1 VKRAALAMLGV
12 GALLALL
19 ALGLH
24 ARAAQPEATV
34 TYFVIP
40 GCSTCAHTTEALR
53 HVLAPYGE
61 RVRLRIVENR
71 SAEGLAAKRQYG
83 FLSHGLVLTDRKGK
97 AELVESDHRVFPEHV
112 IEALGR
118 VLPQQIALK

>member
-1 VKRAALAMLGV
+1 MKRAALATLGV

-24 ARAAQPEATV
+24 AQAGEPEATV

-40 GCSTCAHTTEALR
+40 GCSTCAHTADALR
-53 HVLAPYGE
+53 RVLAPYGE

-118 VLPQQIALK
+118 VLPQQLARQ